1 MYWYVM
7 QQMWTQQWFE
17 SYFIGWMLKEKICNY
32 TYKLNFFSIDLL
44 FHTYNWKFINLVHV
58 QEGWYLLRVWDI
70 FIDAKEAPVP

>member
-1 MYWYVM
+1 
-7 QQMWTQQWFE
+7 
-17 SYFIGWMLKEKICNY
+17 MLKEKICNY

-44 FHTYNWKFINLVHV
+44 FQTYNGKFINLV

>member
-1 MYWYVM
+1 MYRYVM
-7 QQMWTQQWFE
+7 QQMSTQQWFE
-17 SYFIGWMLKEKICNY
+17 SYFIGW

-44 FHTYNWKFINLVHV
+44 FHTYNGKFINLV

>member
-1 MYWYVM
+1 MYRYVM
-7 QQMWTQQWFE
+7 QKMCTQQWFE

>member
-1 MYWYVM
+1 MHVPVC
-7 QQMWTQQWFE
+7 TQQWFE

-58 QEGWYLLRVWDI
+58 QEG
-70 FIDAKEAPVP
+70 